1 MGGLLARVVWAGDIT
16 QSTGGPCPAKI
27 WGDTLQAEARLVQ
40 RPQPRTNLG
49 TFEEQSP
56 VNEQR
61 GVGCVGKTVEGRGDH
76 WGFSDSKEGIWNFFA
91 SAVGN
96 HWKALSLG
104 IIWSGSILAQMIK
117 NLPAMQIQSLGWED
131 PLEEGMQPTPE
142 FLHGKSHGQK
152 GLTGSSP

>member
-1 MGGLLARVVWAGDIT
+1 MSEWVVFWHGSSELVTSLGVPEA
-16 QSTGGPCPAKI
+16 PALPRYE
-27 WGDTLQAEARLVQ
+27 GTHCRLMQ